1 MSHSGIARRVAIW
14 GDDLLGY
21 GKPHPEDK
29 WWLDLEDV
37 DGVVQ
42 APKKSGLKQPW
53 IVDNE

>member
-1 MSHSGIARRVAIW
+1 MRHSGIARRVAIW